1 MHSLHRESPTR
12 FSGVDLIYVFR
23 SFQVLQVLEP
33 GLNQF
38 DVTIHRGL
46 RDILVQDH
54 LARIGFPGPK
64 ALRPIEI
71 SQGLVAARDDEQC
84 RAVHK
89 SGRARFNAASTA
101 PPRPRDASDKTGF
114 SGPRRARGPREGL

>member
-1 MHSLHRESPTR
+1 MDPAEVS
-12 FSGVDLIYVFR
+12 
-23 SFQVLQVLEP
+23 
-33 GLNQF
+33 
-38 DVTIHRGL
+38 GL
-46 RDILVQDH
+46 RGECDTLVQDH

-101 PPRPRDASDKTGF
+101 PPRPRDRRAKTGLPGAADALG
-114 SGPRRARGPREGL
+114 SARGASHDTESI